1 MDQWNSIVSPE
12 MNSHTCG
19 HLVCDKGDKNT
30 GWRKDMASVS
40 GAGKSGRL
48 HVKSEIRTLPNTIY
62 KNKNL

>member
-40 GAGKSGRL
+40 GARKSRKL
-48 HVKSEIRTLPNTIY
+48 QVKE
-62 KNKNL
+62 